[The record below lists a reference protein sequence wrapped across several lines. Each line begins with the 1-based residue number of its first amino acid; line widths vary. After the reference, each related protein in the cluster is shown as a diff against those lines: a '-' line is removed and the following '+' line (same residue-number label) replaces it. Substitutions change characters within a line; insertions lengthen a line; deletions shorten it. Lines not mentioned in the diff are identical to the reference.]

1 MTAPAP
7 LTKAQEAAM
16 KWLRDRGGDAAIDKN
31 GIALAM
37 GDSAPVMR
45 STWNKLR
52 DAGLVEFYNL
62 TGKGRGRL
70 RLIEARQ

>member
-1 MTAPAP
+1 MTEP
-7 LTKAQEAAM
+7 LTKSQAAAL
-16 KWLRDRGGDAAIDKN
+16 KWLRERGGDAAIDKN

-52 DAGLVEFYNL
+52 DLGQVEFYNL
-62 TGKGRGRL
+62 AGKGRGRL
-70 RLIEARQ
+70 RLTPGAKP